1 MTRKLIARAAGA
13 LLLAVLFGTGVAR
26 ASSPITVNKV
36 FAPNTVGLGVASTVV
51 VTLQNSDTSRPA
63 NITAFKDNLD
73 SMSGYGLVDTSFTP
87 TTTCA
92 GGTPA
97 ITGSDNNTISM
108 NNGQVPMAPNNTT
121 PGSCTITFHVFGNKI
136 GAGLNSI
143 LAADVTTSL
152 GSPGSDIVQQLLVSG
167 ANVTVGGTGPVN
179 TLVGGTGTLT
189 FTVTNPAA
197 GVALTN
203 TAFSING
210 NSAQPFS
217 VSSATSNCGATVTPP
232 AANVT
237 AGSITV
243 SGAIIPPGGTC
254 TITVQTTSAVPS
266 TVNFTL
272 PQNSVTNAQGA
283 TNSGA
288 RSTQDVFTLA
298 KPNISK
304 TFNPTAILPTTGTT
318 QLTINIQ
325 NILSAQPLTNAG
337 ITDALPGGLLLDAA
351 AATFTNCGAPV
362 VAGAGTATIA
372 VTGATIPANTTCQI
386 RVTVDAGTATGN
398 KVNII
403 PAANFT
409 STEVTGAA
417 GQAQAS
423 LLITGPGGGVS
434 TGKAIAPNTVGP
446 FTPTQVTLTFG
457 SLAGGAMSAGTFT
470 DNLPQLPQPMVVVND
485 ATHLPTTTN
494 CGGAPVITATSG
506 ATSVTGSG
514 LAIATGGTCTVRF
527 FIQFNAP
534 TPGTNQTDTNTLAAA
549 NVSFTDRLANV
560 VHPPGNATANVTELP
575 SVSLRN
581 YIASGQNLTN
591 QTITVTASIDDTT
604 GTADSGLVATFPL
617 TPGKVQLAASPN
629 FVFGPTCPASLSAGS
644 ITIGGSRES
653 FSVNVGAI
661 NATCTIQY
669 DVIDEAGAAGTFVPG
684 NPSYTSA
691 QTGAGT
697 ASFTGQN
704 NVTFATSNINV
715 TKVFV
720 PNQIQ
725 AGSVST
731 VQVTTSVAGLTAPFT
746 RTQANGVTFADNL
759 PANVFFA
766 PNPNVTYG
774 PQCQVAGQPAP
785 SSAIAGTSITFSN
798 VSLLTVGVAT
808 QPCTVTF
815 DVTSSVLGAPQN
827 TIPAN
832 TINSTSGIKNALS
845 ATATLTVA
853 AGVAIQKSYLSS
865 TLQIGGTD
873 YIRFLLT
880 NSASAS
886 QLNNGS
892 LIDNMPPTLAL
903 ASTTLGPV
911 PGQAGDPASCGGSIA
926 AGAVGSS
933 TFTLGNLMLGP
944 TTGGGS
950 IPGQC
955 VVYVL
960 VKASATA
967 APGPTSNTIGVGAL
981 NIGGYANQTP
991 SSGTNTLTPAMNVVV
1006 TKAFSPATIAA
1017 GGTSTLTITVS
1028 NTAAG
1033 SAALSNVALTD
1044 TLPPQLQVAPVPN
1057 GSTTCG
1063 AGAVT
1068 ATAGGST
1075 VALTGGVLAPN
1086 ATCTFSVA
1094 VTSATGGIWTNTIP
1108 TGALTTLQGASN
1120 AVPASGVL
1128 NVGNVSAVTLAKAF
1142 VPAAIPVNGTSTL
1155 TISVANMAAGAVPLS
1170 SIALTD
1176 SLPANVTVAPVPN
1189 AATSCPSG
1197 TATAVA
1203 GGTTVSLSGASLAAN
1218 ATCTISVS
1226 VTSAVTGIYVNLIPS
1241 QALTDAQGSTNTA
1254 SAQATLNVGNS
1265 SGVGIAKTFAP
1276 AAIVANGTSVLTITL
1291 VNSSA
1296 AAVPLTAM
1304 GLIDNLP
1311 ARVVVA
1317 AAPNATTSCLPGGTV
1332 TATPGTTSVTL
1343 SGGALAANATCT
1355 IAVTVTSATPGI
1367 YTNTIP
1373 PNALTDAQ
1381 GSTNASPAT
1390 ALLNVGNASAV
1401 AVAKSFLPTL
1411 IAPGA
1416 TSVLTIS
1423 LANTSAGAVALSALS
1438 ITDTLPANVTIAA
1451 APNAST
1457 TCPGGTVTATG
1468 GAGNVALSGAS
1479 LAPNGTCTIVLTV
1492 TGTTPGAYVN
1502 VISDNA
1508 IDTPQGATN
1517 NAPATATLTI
1527 GQPSLSVTKTSNPSG
1542 APVSPGETITY
1553 TVAVRNGGTQVETNA
1568 KITDTLTNATL
1579 VPGSVTLNGVAAADG
1594 IVNAGR
1600 PIGSL
1605 AVGATATIVYRAVV
1619 NANAVTSAQVTNSA
1633 TAGGDQPCSGPTCI
1647 AASPA
1652 NTVQP
1657 PVLSAAKLIDGQ
1669 SSESVLPGQT
1679 VTYSITVA
1687 NTGAG
1692 PSINTIVTDVVPA
1705 GLAVVNGSIALNG
1718 ASVTGAT
1725 LSGQTVTVP
1734 AATILGGASAIV
1746 TFKAVVG
1753 TTMGTAS
1760 NTVSVMAAGLSRAV
1774 TSNAATAREVPPTI
1788 AVTKTTTATT
1798 VTAGDRVDYSI
1809 VVTPLSGIAYGAAT
1823 IVDTLPGYEIYAPGT
1838 ARVAGKP
1845 LEPAVQGRTL
1855 IWTLPSL
1862 AGAMTFTYA
1871 TAIGPGV
1878 PQNTTLT
1885 NTVNVAAVAPGGA
1898 GFGRGSSSASVLVV
1912 GSTFG
1917 SCYPITG
1924 RVYLDTYGS
1933 GRFRDPDVGL
1943 ASVHIYLDNGESVT
1957 TDSTGRY
1964 DFPCV
1969 HPGMHALRLDATT
1982 LPPGVQLYDDRN
1994 IDSEKS
2000 TRRLVHRIYDTTI
2013 IEDINFALTGVLAA
2027 PAGRTEKPPPK

>member
-1 MTRKLIARAAGA
+1 MPRNVIAHAAGA
-13 LLLAVLFGTGVAR
+13 VLLALLFGTGVAR

-36 FAPNTVGLGVASTVV
+36 FTPNTVGLGVASTVV
-51 VTLQNSDTSRPA
+51 VTLQNSDTSRVA

-92 GGTPA
+92 GTPA
-97 ITGSDNNTISM
+97 ITGGDNNTISM

-152 GSPGSDIVQQLLVSG
+152 GNPGSDIVQQLLVSG
-167 ANVTVGGTGPVN
+167 ANVSVGGTGPVN

-210 NSAQPFS
+210 NSAQPFT
-217 VSSATSNCGATVTPP
+217 VSSATSSCGATVTPP

-237 AGSITV
+237 AGVIAV
-243 SGAIIPPGGTC
+243 SGATIPPGGTC

-549 NVSFTDRLANV
+549 NVSFTDSLANV
-560 VHPPGNATANVTELP
+560 VHPAGNVSANVTELP

-617 TPGKVQLAASPN
+617 TPGKVQLAAAPN
-629 FVFGPTCPASLSAGS
+629 FVFGPTCPASLNAGS

-661 NATCTIQY
+661 SATCTIQY

-911 PGQAGDPASCGGSIA
+911 PGQAGDPASCGGSIT

-933 TFTLGNLMLGP
+933 TFTLGNLTLGP
-944 TTGGGS
+944 TTGSGS

-991 SSGTNTLTPAMNVVV
+991 SSGTNTLLPAMNAVV

-1017 GGTSTLTITVS
+1017 GGTSTLTITLS

-1044 TLPPQLQVAPVPN
+1044 TLPSQIQIAASPATDTKCGGSVA
-1057 GSTTCG
+1057 
-1063 AGAVT
+1063 

-1075 VALTGGVLAPN
+1075 VALTGGSLAPN
-1086 ATCTFSVA
+1086 ATCRFSVA
-1094 VTSATGGIWTNTIP
+1094 VTSTTGGIWTNTIP
-1108 TGALTTLQGASN
+1108 AGALTSTQGASN
-1120 AVPASGVL
+1120 AAPASGVL

-1155 TISVANMAAGAVPLS
+1155 TISVANTTAGAVPLS

-1176 SLPANVTVAPVPN
+1176 SLPVNVAVAPVPN

-1197 TATAVA
+1197 TATAAA
-1203 GGTTVSLSGASLAAN
+1203 GGTTVSLSGATLAAN
-1218 ATCTISVS
+1218 GTCTISVS
-1226 VTSAVTGIYVNLIPS
+1226 VTSAVTGIYVNQIPP

-1265 SGVGIAKTFAP
+1265 SGVGIAKTFTP
-1276 AAIVANGTSVLTITL
+1276 AAIAANGTSVLTITL

-1304 GLIDNLP
+1304 GLVDNLP
-1311 ARVVVA
+1311 PNLVVA
-1317 AAPNATTSCLPGGTV
+1317 ATPNATTSCMSG
-1332 TATPGTTSVTL
+1332 TATATAGATSVTL
-1343 SGGALAANATCT
+1343 SGGTLAANATCT

-1367 YTNTIP
+1367 YTNAIP
-1373 PNALTDAQ
+1373 PHALTDAQ
-1381 GSTNASPAT
+1381 GSTNNLPAS
-1390 ALLNVGNASAV
+1390 ALLNVGSASAV
-1401 AVAKSFLPTL
+1401 AVAKSFLPAL

-1423 LANTSAGAVALSALS
+1423 LANTSAGAVPLSTLS
-1438 ITDTLPANVTIAA
+1438 ITDALPANVTIAPT
-1451 APNAST
+1451 PNAST
-1457 TCPGGTVTATG
+1457 TCTGGAVTATA

-1479 LAPNGTCTIVLTV
+1479 LAPNATCTIVLTV
-1492 TGTTPGAYVN
+1492 TGTIPGAYVN
-1502 VISDNA
+1502 VIPNNA
-1508 IDTPQGATN
+1508 IDTAQGATN
-1517 NAPATATLTI
+1517 SAPATATLTI
-1527 GQPSLSVTKTSNPSG
+1527 GQPSLSITKTSNPSG
-1542 APVSPGETITY
+1542 GPVSPGETITY
-1553 TVAVRNGGTQVETNA
+1553 TVAVHNGGTQVETHA

-1579 VPGSVTLNGVAAADG
+1579 VPASVMLNGVAAADG
-1594 IVNAGR
+1594 IVNAGQ
-1600 PIGSL
+1600 PFGSL
-1605 AVGATATIVYRAVV
+1605 AVGATATIVYSAVV

-1633 TAGGDQPCSGPTCI
+1633 IAGGDQPCAGATCI

-1692 PSINTIVTDVVPA
+1692 PSIDTVVTDVVPA
-1705 GLAVVNGSIALNG
+1705 GLAVVNGSISLNG
-1718 ASVTGAT
+1718 ASATGAT
-1725 LSGQTVTVP
+1725 LSG
-1734 AATILGGASAIV
+1734 
-1746 TFKAVVG
+1746 
-1753 TTMGTAS
+1753 
-1760 NTVSVMAAGLSRAV
+1760 
-1774 TSNAATAREVPPTI
+1774 
-1788 AVTKTTTATT
+1788 
-1798 VTAGDRVDYSI
+1798 
-1809 VVTPLSGIAYGAAT
+1809 
-1823 IVDTLPGYEIYAPGT
+1823 
-1838 ARVAGKP
+1838 
-1845 LEPAVQGRTL
+1845 
-1855 IWTLPSL
+1855 
-1862 AGAMTFTYA
+1862 
-1871 TAIGPGV
+1871 
-1878 PQNTTLT
+1878 
-1885 NTVNVAAVAPGGA
+1885 
-1898 GFGRGSSSASVLVV
+1898 
-1912 GSTFG
+1912 
-1917 SCYPITG
+1917 
-1924 RVYLDTYGS
+1924 
-1933 GRFRDPDVGL
+1933 
-1943 ASVHIYLDNGESVT
+1943 
-1957 TDSTGRY
+1957 
-1964 DFPCV
+1964 
-1969 HPGMHALRLDATT
+1969 
-1982 LPPGVQLYDDRN
+1982 
-1994 IDSEKS
+1994 
-2000 TRRLVHRIYDTTI
+2000 
-2013 IEDINFALTGVLAA
+2013 
-2027 PAGRTEKPPPK
+2027 